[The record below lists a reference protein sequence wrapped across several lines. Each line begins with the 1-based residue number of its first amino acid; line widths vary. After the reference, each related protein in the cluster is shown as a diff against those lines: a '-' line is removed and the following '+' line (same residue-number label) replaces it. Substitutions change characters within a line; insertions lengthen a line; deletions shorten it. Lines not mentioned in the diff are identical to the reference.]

1 MLVMNCHRMIRTGL
15 SHTSTVGMVINVYVQ
30 YIIKNAWGMR
40 RKIILL
46 MPQFRFC
53 LSPVLLC
60 QIFLKAQNVRYITSR
75 RMIMAPPAIP
85 VKSIAAPMMNVVV
98 PPATAIIISPAISF
112 VLSGR

>member
-15 SHTSTVGMVINVYVQ
+15 AHTSTVGIVINVNVQ
-30 YIIKNAWGMR
+30 YIIKKCLGHEE
-40 RKIILL
+40 KIILH